1 MGVTVETSKKLGL
14 EVDAT
19 DSFNK
24 KENTGS
30 IMTVVCLNIQD
41 CTSSIG
47 ASLDL
52 NEIIMLLISSASVV
66 KKSKGFLI
74 FFFWISYWAVRLG
87 IFAFT
92 SQTTPASQSLVQTQ
106 KDPNKF
112 SFSNTIH
119 VTSFGGNTWTC
130 DEHITLLLMEKITS
144 TISHIIQ
151 IHLSFVLSH
160 RYSTL
165 FFPKSALLYC
175 LKA

>member
-74 FFFWISYWAVRLG
+74 FFF
-87 IFAFT
+87 
-92 SQTTPASQSLVQTQ
+92 
-106 KDPNKF
+106 
-112 SFSNTIH
+112 
-119 VTSFGGNTWTC
+119 
-130 DEHITLLLMEKITS
+130 
-144 TISHIIQ
+144 
-151 IHLSFVLSH
+151 
-160 RYSTL
+160 
-165 FFPKSALLYC
+165 
-175 LKA
+175 